1 MTERGAGEVNVL
13 GICGSL
19 RKGSYNR
26 MLLRAAQEVAPE
38 GMSITIYP
46 TIGDIPLYDEDLRLA
61 GEPEPVTRLKAAMR
75 QADALLIATPEY
87 NYSIPGVLK
96 NAIDWAS
103 RPPAESPLARKPTAI
118 LGAAGAMSGTMRA
131 QLALRQV
138 FVFTDTPSVLKPEV
152 YVTFAADKF
161 DTEGRLTDG
170 TARQLIGKLLVAL
183 AELTE
188 RVTAQR

>member
-1 MTERGAGEVNVL
+1 VAVTSDNDLTRVL

-26 MLLRAAQEVAPE
+26 MLLRAAQDAAPE

-61 GEPEPVTRLKAAMR
+61 GEPEPVTRFKAAVR

-103 RPPAESPLARKPTAI
+103 RPPADSPLARKPTAI

-152 YVTFAADKF
+152 YVTFAPDKF
-161 DTEGRLTDG
+161 DADGHLTDE
-170 TARQLIGKLLVAL
+170 TARKLIAGLLESLRDLVG
-183 AELTE
+183 
-188 RVTAQR
+188 RVGR